1 MEKTFLKK
9 MVMAAGFL
17 VLTACHSE
25 PKTPMEAVMSN
36 ELSDKYSATFY
47 QELYEKDRPQYKQIL
62 KYCEDNKAK
71 PNCQNV
77 MVADGRI
84 FNGIK
89 PDGSISMG

>member
-1 MEKTFLKK
+1 MERSILKK
-9 MVMAAGFL
+9 TIIATGFL
-17 VLTACHSE
+17 ALAACHSE
-25 PKTPMEAVMSN
+25 PSTPMEAVMGN
-36 ELSDKYSATFY
+36 ELTDKYSATFY

-77 MVADGRI
+77 LVADGRI

-89 PDGSISMG
+89 PDGSTSMG